1 MRKADS
7 AGKLC
12 PQLKL
17 DLWHNGLEPIQPQ
30 AVRLSMRYALIPL
43 ALAALLS
50 ALPASAQRAARVK
63 VDAVTREPL
72 TQTMP
77 ILGRFV
83 AREQGVV
90 AAAVDGPVDAVHAHV
105 GQRVSAG
112 QLLVQLNGE
121 MRAATLAQR
130 KAERSMHDARLEAAT
145 AQLQITTDDMRR
157 LEKLK
162 GSAAFPRKQY
172 EDQRHQVVRYTSE
185 LKEAQSARQR
195 TEAEMRAAN
204 IALSRTQVV
213 APYGGIVSER
223 HVSAG
228 AYVRLG
234 DPVVTLINDT
244 ELEIEAEV
252 PGNRIGGLHPG
263 AKVSME
269 LDGKAA
275 LTATVRAVI
284 PNENPTTRTRQVRLH
299 PEFETS
305 AMALAINQSAT
316 VHVPIGASREVVS
329 VHKDAVIN
337 RRGQAMVYVVLE
349 GKAAIRPVE
358 LGEAVGARL
367 EVLNGL
373 KVGDMVVVRGNERLR
388 PGQPVAFG
396 PPGKGRPPPGKGG
409 KPASG
414 GAKPASAGAKS

>member
-1 MRKADS
+1 M
-7 AGKLC
+7 
-12 PQLKL
+12 PP
-17 DLWHNGLEPIQPQ
+17 EPIQPRT
-30 AVRLSMRYALIPL
+30 VRLTMRYSLIPL
-43 ALAALLS
+43 VLAASLTTLS
-50 ALPASAQRAARVK
+50 THAQRAARVK

-77 ILGRFV
+77 ILGHFV

-90 AAAVDGPVDAVHAHV
+90 AAAVDGPVDSVHAQV
-105 GQRVSAG
+105 GQRVKLG
-112 QLLVQLNGE
+112 QLLAELNGE

-130 KAERSMHDARLEAAT
+130 EAERAMHDARLEAAT

-172 EDQRHQVVRYTSE
+172 EEQRHQVVRYTSE

-195 TEAEMRAAN
+195 TEAEIRAAN
-204 IALSRTQVV
+204 IALSRTRVL

-234 DPVVTLINDT
+234 DPIVTLINDT

-252 PGNRIGGLHPG
+252 PGNRIGGLQPG
-263 AKVSME
+263 TQIAME
-269 LDGKAA
+269 LEDAVPLAA
-275 LTATVRAVI
+275 VVRAVI
-284 PNENPTTRTRQVRLH
+284 PNENPTTRTRQVRLK
-299 PEFETS
+299 PAFDTTT
-305 AMALAINQSAT
+305 MPLAINQSAT
-316 VHVPIGASREVVS
+316 VHVPIGASREVIS

-337 RRGQAMVYVVLE
+337 RRGKALVYVVQN
-349 GKAAIRPVE
+349 GKASMRPVE

-367 EVLNGL
+367 EVLDGL
-373 KVGDMVVVRGNERLR
+373 NVGDQVVVRGNERLR

-396 PPGKGRPPPGKGG
+396 QPGKSAKPTRKGGQPSAASGRPAG
-409 KPASG
+409 
-414 GAKPASAGAKS
+414 AGAKS

>member
-1 MRKADS
+1 
-7 AGKLC
+7 
-12 PQLKL
+12 
-17 DLWHNGLEPIQPQ
+17 
-30 AVRLSMRYALIPL
+30 MRYSLIPL
-43 ALAALLS
+43 VLAAIVS
-50 ALPASAQRAARVK
+50 ALPAHAQRAARVK

-90 AAAVDGPVDAVHAHV
+90 AAAVEGPIDAVHAHV
-105 GQRVSAG
+105 GQRVSTG
-112 QLLVQLNGE
+112 QLLAELNGE

-130 KAERSMHDARLEAAT
+130 EAERSMHDARLEAAT
-145 AQLQITTDDMRR
+145 AQLQITTDDMQR
-157 LEKLK
+157 LESLK

-172 EDQRHQVVRYTSE
+172 EEQRHQVVRYTSE

-195 TEAEMRAAN
+195 TQAEIRAAT
-204 IALSRTQVV
+204 IALSRTRVV

-234 DPVVTLINDT
+234 DPIVTLINDT

-252 PGNRIGGLHPG
+252 PGNRIGGLQPG
-263 AKVSME
+263 TQVAME
-269 LDGKAA
+269 LEDAKPLSAV
-275 LTATVRAVI
+275 VRAVI
-284 PNENPTTRTRQVRLH
+284 PNENPTTRTRQVRLK
-299 PEFETS
+299 PSFDTTN
-305 AMALAINQSAT
+305 MALAINQSAT
-316 VHVPIGASREVVS
+316 VHVPIGASREVIS

-337 RRGQAMVYVVLE
+337 RRGQAMVYVVQE

-358 LGEAVGARL
+358 LGEAVGPRL

-373 KVGDMVVVRGNERLR
+373 NVGDKVVVRGNERLR

-396 PPGKGRPPPGKGG
+396 PPGKGG
-409 KPASG
+409 KPTGKSG
-414 GAKPASAGAKS
+414 KPPTPGSKAADAGAKS